1 MILSAIA
8 FVFHYNRKRR
18 AAAEAE
24 KAEPVFVP
32 FTGPQMKGTE
42 LDSSPIQELQS
53 EYRPFELHGSEAKRI
68 NG

>member
-1 MILSAIA
+1 MILSAVA
-8 FVFHYNRKRR
+8 FAFHYNRKRR

-24 KAEPVFVP
+24 KAAPVFVP